1 MCIVKNR
8 EGGEDENKDLVVLI
22 AATFIGSIF
31 IVLTIAYSSIWFWT
45 YLAYLM
51 AYGLIYNLVLKK
63 DV

>member
-1 MCIVKNR
+1 MRIVKNR

-31 IVLTIAYSSIWFWT
+31 IVLTIAYGSIWFWV

>member
-1 MCIVKNR
+1 MRIVKNR
-8 EGGEDENKDLVVLI
+8 ERGEDENKDLVVLI

-31 IVLTIAYSSIWFWT
+31 IVLTIAYGSIWFWA

-51 AYGLIYNLVLKK
+51 AYGLIYNLVLKR

>member
-1 MCIVKNR
+1 MRIVKNR

-31 IVLTIAYSSIWFWT
+31 IVLTIAYSSIWFWA